1 MTAIITFQSG
11 DQITVEKSGDCYIAD
26 TKPEF
31 PDPLGSVSISSDEG
45 EKEFEDAMLI
55 ECASIDD
62 RYWFSF
68 MEIPEDVKLRNRI
81 EELETTNGMLEDCI
95 IEMSEIIYA

>member
-11 DQITVEKSGDCYIAD
+11 DQITVEKTGDCYIAD

-68 MEIPEDVKLRNRI
+68 MEIPEDEKMRIRI
-81 EELETTNGMLEDCI
+81 EELETTNSMLEDCI